1 MQSIDAFFAHKAKTF
16 TQGDMVQAC
25 ASLALP
31 TTIYFGDQVMFIK
44 NFDQLTQM
52 IGVYYD
58 RLRAK
63 GHAQTVCTILSRSDL
78 KEGAVRATVR
88 WTHLDAAN
96 TIIKSVEITYFCK
109 TQNNAW
115 QIGLVEVATQPDKVL
130 MAGIPRN

>member
-16 TQGDMVQAC
+16 THGDMAQAC
-25 ASLALP
+25 AALALP
-31 TTIYFGDQVMFIK
+31 TTIYFGDQVMFIRDA
-44 NFDQLTQM
+44 DQLTQM

-58 RLRAK
+58 RLHAK
-63 GHAQTVCTILSRSDL
+63 GHVQTVCTILSRSDL
-78 KEGAVRATVR
+78 REDGVRATVR

-96 TIIKSVEITYFCK
+96 TIIKTVEMTFFCK

-130 MAGIPRN
+130 MAGIPLS